1 MRVAVIVPTFDD
13 DVALERLLSHLA
25 YLEPGPDDVI
35 VSDGACSDATEL
47 LCRRF
52 GATYVASRS
61 GRGGQLALGAARAR
75 AADVLWFLETICEP
89 HADAVIAIHECVQN
103 GAVGGYFRFQFGG
116 ATSFGKRML
125 ESCIALRCQLGTVY
139 GEQGIFVTRSAYAR
153 TLGFTIQPLFEQVKL
168 VRALKKTDRFIP
180 VPLPLGVSPRRW
192 EKEGFVLRTLRN
204 RALALGYMLG
214 IAPAALARWNGAR
227 TSYAASEVEETAP
240 GKVSSDTEAAGKH

>member
-35 VSDGACSDATEL
+35 VCDGACSDATEL

-52 GATYVASRS
+52 GATYLATRS

-75 AADVLWFLETICEP
+75 ADILWFLETINEP
-89 HADAVIAIHECVQN
+89 HADAVIAIHECVQR

-116 ATSFGKRML
+116 ATSFGKRLL
-125 ESCIALRCQLGTVY
+125 ERLIALRCHLGMIY
-139 GEQGIFVTRSAYAR
+139 GEQGIFVTRAAYSR
-153 TLGFTIQPLFEQVKL
+153 TLGFTIQPMFEQVKL
-168 VRALKKTDRFIP
+168 VRALKKMETFIP

-192 EKEGFVLRTLRN
+192 EKEGFLRRTLRN

-214 IAPAALARWNGAR
+214 IAPAALARWNGTR
-227 TSYAASEVEETAP
+227 TTFAAAQIEEPAP
-240 GKVSSDTEAAGKH
+240 GKASPDTEAARKR